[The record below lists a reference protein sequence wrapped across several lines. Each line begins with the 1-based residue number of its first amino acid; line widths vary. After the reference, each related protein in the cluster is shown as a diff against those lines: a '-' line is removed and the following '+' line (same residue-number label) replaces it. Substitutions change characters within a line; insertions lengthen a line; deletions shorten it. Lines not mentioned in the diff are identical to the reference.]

1 LRTVFGLAD
10 RYRRVRAA
18 TDAICAPLTIEDH
31 VVQAFPDASP
41 AKWHLAHTSWFFETF
56 VLRELAVPAYHPRY
70 DYLFNSY
77 YDAVGERVARSD
89 RGALARP
96 TVEEIRAYR
105 RHVDDAMLRILAQ
118 PNVPLSDRIELGL
131 HHEQQHQ
138 ELLYTDLKA
147 AFALNPLR
155 PAYRN
160 VPIAPSI
167 DPGPLRFVAHDG
179 GLVRIGHEG
188 DAFAFDN
195 ERPRHRVFLE
205 PFAIANR
212 PVTNG
217 EVVAFIEDGGYLRA
231 ELWLSDGFR
240 VVRARDWR
248 APHLWEQVEGA
259 WHSMTLAG
267 LRAIDPHAP
276 ACHLSYYEA
285 DAIARWL
292 SARLP
297 TEAEWETVA
306 SSCPVEGNFADDG
319 PLHPIA
325 ARADGVRQLFGDVW
339 EWTASA
345 YAPYPGFHPLPGAL
359 GEYNGKFMSGQ
370 MVLRGGSCATPREHV
385 RATYR
390 NFFPPDARWQFTGVR
405 VAR

>member
-1 LRTVFGLAD
+1 MRVLAD

-31 VVQAFPDASP
+31 VVQAFADASP

-56 VLRELAVPAYHPRY
+56 VLRELGVPPYHPRY

-77 YDAVGERVARSD
+77 YEAVGERVARSD
-89 RGALARP
+89 RGTLARP
-96 TVEEIRAYR
+96 TVEEVRAYR
-105 RHVDDAMLRILAQ
+105 RHVDEAMLGVLARD
-118 PNVPLSDRIELGL
+118 PCPLVERIELGL

-138 ELLYTDLKA
+138 ELLFTDLKA
-147 AFALNPLR
+147 AFANNPLR
-155 PAYRN
+155 PAYRALPLPAS
-160 VPIAPSI
+160 V
-167 DPGPLRFVAHDG
+167 DPGPLRFVPHDG
-179 GLVRIGHEG
+179 GIVHVGHDG

-217 EVVAFIEDGGYLRA
+217 EVIAFIEDRGYERA
-231 ELWLSDGFR
+231 ELWLSDGWA
-240 VVRARDWR
+240 VARTRRWQ
-248 APHLWEQVEGA
+248 APHLWQQLDGA
-259 WHSMTLAG
+259 WMSMTLAG
-267 LRAIDPHAP
+267 LRAVDRNAP

-285 DAIARWL
+285 DAIARWS

-306 SSCPVEGNFADDG
+306 RACAIVGNFADDENLQ
-319 PLHPIA
+319 PVA
-325 ARADGVRQLFGDVW
+325 ARADGMQQMFGDVW

-345 YAPYPGFHPLPGAL
+345 YAPYPGFAPLPGAL

-370 MVLRGGSCATPREHV
+370 MVLRGGSCVTPRDHI

-390 NFFPPDARWQFTGVR
+390 NFFPPDARWQFSG
-405 VAR
+405 ARLCR